1 MDHVNGPS
9 WAPRTSGRPL
19 HLSTVNGQIT
29 ATYRFKAIH
38 ALWASWVLANVF

>member
-9 WAPRTSGRPL
+9 WAPRTSGRPM
-19 HLSTVNGQIT
+19 HLSLSTMNGQIT

-38 ALWASWVLANVF
+38 ALSAS